1 MKEIKVIIV
10 DDSEIFRFGV
20 KNILEDEQRIK
31 IKLLEASGSSELFY
45 LLEHLKREPDIILLD
60 VKLKKTSSL
69 SGIEIARLLKSTN
82 PNIKIIIL
90 TAFDEKDVLRQA
102 LLAGVEGFLPK
113 ESISEEIIE
122 SIKTVKSGKN
132 YLGKTIP
139 FETIQFAI
147 NKVPKKTDILTKTE
161 KVIFVFICE
170 GHTNREIADILH
182 VSVHTVET
190 HKSNI
195 KNKLEIRSDVD
206 FLAIAIDDEI
216 DEIMEFYKLKKKVD
230 V

>member
-1 MKEIKVIIV
+1 M
-10 DDSEIFRFGV
+10 
-20 KNILEDEQRIK
+20 
-31 IKLLEASGSSELFY
+31 
-45 LLEHLKREPDIILLD
+45 EHLKREPDIILLD

-139 FETIQFAI
+139 FETIQFAF